1 MHDERDRFGAAA
13 RRPPPQTADEALA
26 RAREHGQAAVAESLR
41 ALQALL
47 DAATLAT
54 GGKPAAGHPV
64 LGQAAR
70 VLEGLAA
77 ELSPGDREAR
87 ESLLATVATA
97 LDLEVSRWEQRAAQ
111 DSDARAVL
119 RAFLG
124 LRELLWEFGVRPGSP
139 GPGPGSA
146 PPPGPKRSP
155 RPRPRRGGAKVQRV
169 RVEG

>member
-1 MHDERDRFGAAA
+1 MQSEHEPHGGAG

-26 RAREHGQAAVAESLR
+26 RAREHGQASAAELLR
-41 ALQALL
+41 AVQSLL

-77 ELSPGDREAR
+77 ELSPGGAAGSQ
-87 ESLLATVATA
+87 SLLEAVAAA
-97 LDLEVSRWEQRAAQ
+97 LDLEIARWEKRARTDA
-111 DSDARAVL
+111 DARAVL

-124 LRELLWEFGVRPGSP
+124 LRELLWEFGVRQGPGSEP
-139 GPGPGSA
+139 GPGPDSGSDPA
-146 PPPGPKRSP
+146 PQPRRSP
-155 RPRPRRGGAKVQRV
+155 DRTRVQRV
-169 RVEG
+169 TVEG